1 MKPYYNLIF
10 LALLYTLMAGC
21 ATTRDFFEK
30 DIQDKGSTDTPTK
43 VTTPPSPQKDPNNN
57 PVGRE
62 ERTSPE
68 NMLSIYRLGPGDR
81 VSIKVFGEP
90 ELSVE
95 AHLSDGGTISYPL
108 LGEIQITG
116 LTIGELER
124 KIAARLNDGY
134 VKEAK
139 VTVTILE
146 YRQIYINGAVQK
158 PGGYAFMPGLTVD
171 KAISLAGGFTAI
183 ASTDKV
189 LITREGHEKI
199 SATLNTPIQPGD
211 VITIGESIF

>member
-30 DIQDKGSTDTPTK
+30 DIQDKGTTDTPNQ
-43 VTTPPSPQKDPNNN
+43 VTTPPSPQKDPKNN

-62 ERTSPE
+62 EGTLPE
-68 NMLSIYRLGPGDR
+68 NTLSNYHLGPGDR
-81 VSIKVFGEP
+81 VSIKVFGES

-95 AHLSDGGTISYPL
+95 ARLSDGGTISYPL
-108 LGEIQITG
+108 LGEIPITG
-116 LTIGELER
+116 LTTGELES
-124 KIAARLNDGY
+124 KIANRLNDGY
-134 VKEAK
+134 LKESK

-146 YRQIYINGAVQK
+146 YRQIFITGAVQR
-158 PGGYAFMPGLTVD
+158 PGGYAFMPGLNVD

-183 ASTDKV
+183 ASTDKI
-189 LITREGHEKI
+189 LITREGHKKI